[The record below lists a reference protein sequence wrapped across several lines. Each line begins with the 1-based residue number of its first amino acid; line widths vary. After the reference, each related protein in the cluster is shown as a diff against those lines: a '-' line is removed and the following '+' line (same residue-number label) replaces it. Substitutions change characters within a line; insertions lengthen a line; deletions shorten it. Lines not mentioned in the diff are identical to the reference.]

1 MVVVLEDCD
10 LENLKEGKMVKVE
23 IGEDKVIGFV
33 TKKFLEGDGLMD
45 TESMIKA
52 ANQLAEAFRQFGMT
66 LKEVIDG
73 IADAFACLTKS
84 EKEKK
89 EKGTSPKKYGMSLIS
104 CGKKIRPYTYLYIPI
119 VRRNLPYQRRRF

>member
-1 MVVVLEDCD
+1 MVVVLEGCD

-23 IGEDKVIGFV
+23 IGEDKVIGLV
-33 TKKFLEGDGLMD
+33 TKKFLEEQEMD

-52 ANQLAEAFRQFGMT
+52 ANQLAEAFRQLGTT

-73 IADAFACLTKS
+73 IADVFACLTKS